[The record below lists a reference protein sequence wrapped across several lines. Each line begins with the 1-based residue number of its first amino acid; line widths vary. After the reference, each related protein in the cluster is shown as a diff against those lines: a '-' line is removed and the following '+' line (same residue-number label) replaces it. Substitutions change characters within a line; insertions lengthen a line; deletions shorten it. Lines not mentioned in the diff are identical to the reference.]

1 MFPYFFKAKN
11 ISLYTYAMFCLS
23 IHLSEDIWL
32 LLHLSYCDLCFYEHG
47 YSFEHIPGSGI
58 AGSYDNSVVNFLRKS
73 LTVSQ
78 SSCTALHVYRGS
90 SFSTSL
96 LTSVIFFPPFL
107 PVFLP
112 PSFLPSFFSPSRKR
126 RRRGGSLL

>member
-58 AGSYDNSVVNFLRKS
+58 AGSYGNSIFCR
-73 LTVSQ
+73 
-78 SSCTALHVYRGS
+78 TAIL
-90 SFSTSL
+90 FSTTATPFYFSTNAGQHL
-96 LTSVIFFPPFL
+96 LFSRTFFNSHPDKCEIAPHFIVAIL
-107 PVFLP
+107 N
-112 PSFLPSFFSPSRKR
+112 
-126 RRRGGSLL
+126 